1 MSEKM
6 HIKDL
11 SVCICGGGSLGH
23 VCAAFIGS
31 RGFKVSILTNHPE
44 SWKKDVV
51 ATDLQGK
58 EYKVRLHA
66 ISSDAGSV
74 VPAADIILFC
84 LPGFLIKEELGKI
97 RPWIHQNQWIGSV
110 VSSTGF
116 FFSAISELGTDTK
129 LFGFQRVPFIARVD
143 IYGQSVHL
151 LGYKN
156 SLNVALW
163 NVAEKELAHE
173 LFTALFSTPV
183 HLLDNVLEVS
193 YTNSNPILHPS
204 RLYALFKVWN
214 PAVKYDKPILFYE
227 EWDNKSSEILIACD
241 EEFKQLLHILPMN
254 EASIPSL
261 LEYYE
266 QTDAASL
273 TRKIRSIEAFKG
285 ILTPMKRTDD
295 GMYVPDF
302 SSRYF
307 TEDVP
312 YGLLII
318 KATAQLMHF
327 PTLHI
332 DEVITWAQR
341 MMGKQYLSEHQ
352 LADSEDVRNI
362 GCIQPDAIRLLLNH
376 YQHLRND

>member
-23 VCAAFIGS
+23 VCAAFMGS
-31 RGFKVSILTNHPE
+31 RGVRVSILTNHPE
-44 SWKKDVV
+44 AWKEEVV
-51 ATDLQGK
+51 ATDLEGK

-66 ISSDAGSV
+66 VSNDAGSV

-84 LPGFLIKEELGKI
+84 LPGFLMKEELAKI
-97 RPWIHQNQWIGSV
+97 RPWIHQDQWIGSV

-116 FFSAISELGTDTK
+116 FFSAISEFGTDAK
-129 LFGFQRVPFIARVD
+129 LFGFQRVPFIARVER
-143 IYGQSVHL
+143 YGQSAHL

-163 NVAEKELAHE
+163 NVVEKELAHQ
-173 LFTALFSTPV
+173 LFTSLFSTPV
-183 HLLDNVLEVS
+183 RLLDNVLEVS

-204 RLYALFKVWN
+204 RLYALFKDWK
-214 PAVKYDKPILFYE
+214 PTVKYDKPILFYE
-227 EWDNKSSEILIACD
+227 EWNDESSEILISCD
-241 EEFKQLLHILPMN
+241 EEFKQMLHLLPMN

-266 QTDAASL
+266 QKDTSSL
-273 TRKIRSIEAFKG
+273 TEKIRSIEAFKG
-285 ILTPMKRTDD
+285 ILTPMRQTDD
-295 GMYVPDF
+295 KWFIPDF

-307 TEDVP
+307 TEDIP

-318 KATAQLMHF
+318 KATAQLIHF
-327 PTLHI
+327 PTPHI

-341 MMGKQYLSEHQ
+341 MMGKTYLSQYQ
-352 LADSEDVRNI
+352 LADSDDI
-362 GCIQPDAIRLLLNH
+362 SSISCIHPDTIRLLLNH
-376 YQHLRND
+376 YHSLRND